1 MNRWIPITLWIM
13 VAILGGMIYWKSKQN
28 AQQME
33 VGKVFVEV
41 PWKHLPDV
49 PRFELVDQQGETF
62 SSERLDGRVYA
73 VSFFFATCPTIC
85 RDLNAQV
92 QRLQQQSRNIDMSF
106 LTISVDPEHDT
117 PEILKR
123 YAADYGAEPPR
134 WYFLTGPL
142 HRIKELGEHALR
154 VSIAK
159 EIHTDNIVLV
169 DKWGRYR
176 DRFKWDDPYDMQ
188 RFIRVAGELAAEMQ
202 PPLNQKFS
210 TRNALAGVIPQNWD
224 DVPWVREFHLTER
237 SGQPFF
243 SRDLTG
249 QVWIASFFFSNCTG
263 ICVPQNQYL
272 AGLRGRLSGEV
283 PLVSITTDP
292 ANDTVERLR
301 EYAEQLRAPRETWWF
316 LTGNEKLIRRI
327 GSEFFKAEIGGDHH
341 SSQLYV
347 VDKWGRVRGDFDW
360 RDAAEEV
367 RMLQLITELQSE
379 AKPLTIV
386 PAPKRQTPIEE

>member
-13 VAILGGMIYWKSKQN
+13 VLILGGLIYWKSKQN
-28 AQQME
+28 EQQME

-41 PWKHLPDV
+41 PWKQLPDV
-49 PRFELVDQQGETF
+49 PRFELVDQRGETF

-106 LTISVDPEHDT
+106 ITISVDPEHDT
-117 PEILKR
+117 PEILGR

-188 RFIRVAGELAAEMQ
+188 RFIRVAGELANETA
-202 PPLNQKFS
+202 PPLEQMVS
-210 TRNALAGVIPQNWD
+210 TRNAMAGVVPQNWD
-224 DVPWVREFHLTER
+224 DVPWIREFHLTER
-237 SGQPFF
+237 SGQSFF

-249 QVWIASFFFSNCTG
+249 KVWIASFFFSNCMG

-272 AGLRGRLSGEV
+272 AGLRGRLSDDV
-283 PLVSITTDP
+283 QLVSMSTDP

-301 EYAEQLRAPRETWWF
+301 DYADQLRAPKESWSF

-347 VDKWGRVRGDFDW
+347 VDKWGRVRGNFDW

-367 RMLQLITELQSE
+367 RMMQLITELQSE
-379 AKPLTIV
+379 SKPATLLPVPKPQATID
-386 PAPKRQTPIEE
+386 E